1 MTLLADPAAPS
12 ATRLRPITL
21 AILAMGGEG
30 GGVLADWVVAMAEDN
45 GWFAQNTSVAGVAQR
60 TGATVYYVELLPR
73 VAGAGEPVLSTMPT
87 PGEVDVVIASEL
99 MEAGRAI
106 QRGFSTPDRTTL
118 IASTNRVYAMP
129 ERTAMGDGR
138 IDAQQLISACQGSS
152 RTFIRADFAKVA
164 EDAGSVISAS
174 LLGALAASG
183 ALPFDRPAF
192 EATIRSGGKGIEASL
207 RAFDAGFVA
216 AERSL
221 RPTVDISIGT
231 RPADAPTDHVEPD
244 AADVARAEQS
254 PEALVG
260 ERLRAQALRILEFPR
275 ASRWMLVQGIK
286 RTAEYQ
292 DVHYADEYLDRVAR
306 ISTIEPDPEGTAEL
320 TTAAARYVA
329 LWMTYEDTIRVA
341 FHKTRQRR
349 FTRVRD
355 EARVNESQVM
365 QVREFLHP
373 QIEEITDTLPTA
385 LGRWLLRSRPFRWLV
400 HKTTHKGLIIQT
412 TSVWGFTVLYVLARM
427 QPIRRRSLRFGQEQQ
442 RIDAWLTKA
451 VEQRNTD
458 TALQIILCQQL
469 IKGYGETHARGLA
482 NFDAIIDALPRLEGL
497 PQAAETVASLRAA
510 ALADDSGSRLREAL
524 SRV

>member
-1 MTLLADPAAPS
+1 
-12 ATRLRPITL
+12 
-21 AILAMGGEG
+21 
-30 GGVLADWVVAMAEDN
+30 
-45 GWFAQNTSVAGVAQR
+45 
-60 TGATVYYVELLPR
+60 
-73 VAGAGEPVLSTMPT
+73 MPT

-106 QRGFSTPDRTTL
+106 PRGFSTPDRTTL

-138 IDAQQLISACQGSS
+138 VDAQQLITACQGSS
-152 RTFIRADFAKVA
+152 RAFIRADFAKVA

-183 ALPFDRPAF
+183 ALPFGRQAF

-207 RAFDAGFVA
+207 RAFEAGFAA

-221 RPTVDISIGT
+221 RPTVDIAIGT
-231 RPADAPTDHVEPD
+231 RPADAPGDHAEPD
-244 AADVARAEQS
+244 AAEVARAEQEPQS
-254 PEALVG
+254 LVG
-260 ERLRAQALRILEFPR
+260 SRLQAQARRILEFPR

-292 DVHYADEYLDRVAR
+292 DVRYADEYLDRVAR
-306 ISTIEPDPEGTAEL
+306 LAAIEPDSEGAAEL

-341 FHKTRQRR
+341 FHKTRERR
-349 FTRVRD
+349 FSRVRT
-355 EARVNESQVM
+355 EARVSESQVM

-412 TSVWGFTVLYVLARM
+412 TSVWGFTVLYVLARL
-427 QPIRRRSLRFGQEQQ
+427 QPIRRRSLRFGQEQE
-442 RIDAWLTKA
+442 RIDAWIATA
-451 VEQRNTD
+451 VGQGDAEM
-458 TALQIILCQQL
+458 ALQIILCQQL
-469 IKGYGETHARGLA
+469 IKGYGETHARGLE
-482 NFDAIIDALPRLEGL
+482 NFNDIIDALPRLTSRPL
-497 PQAAETVASLRAA
+497 AADTLAGWRAA
-510 ALADDSGSRLREAL
+510 ALADESGARLRQAL
-524 SRV
+524 ANT